1 MLCNVFRCPY
11 HRQRFSSTTTSG
23 ACITVPEEVLT
34 PRVGRNVAELIR
46 QVQAFQLVR
55 ETKGAEATPSGWQPG
70 RPTLKVGPDLV
81 GKVWKVW
88 TTDLAF

>member
-1 MLCNVFRCPY
+1 MSL
-11 HRQRFSSTTTSG
+11 
-23 ACITVPEEVLT
+23 
-34 PRVGRNVAELIR
+34 AELIR
-46 QVQAFQLVR
+46 QVQGFQLVR
-55 ETKGAEATPSGWQPG
+55 ETEGAEGTPSGWQPG